1 MKMFKRLAAVLLAGV
16 MVLAMLTACGGS
28 DTSAIGEEFETRYM
42 TCINAIRGDDAKKL
56 ENDSAMRNKALALLN
71 NIDADGLI
79 DANKA
84 YVTTST
90 PSADGKMVTVEL
102 EQVVVTGQPVDGKY
116 TAAEITPETVS
127 EIVVPDNVDSNT
139 AAMMKMVNKIGIATK
154 EINGK
159 TYAALAIEMTMPAQ
173 Q

>member
-28 DTSAIGEEFETRYM
+28 GTSAIGKELETKYIDSINSARSEE
-42 TCINAIRGDDAKKL
+42 AGKL

-71 NIDADGLI
+71 NIDADGLV
-79 DANKA
+79 DADKA
-84 YVTTST
+84 QVATST
-90 PSADGKMVTVEL
+90 PSADGKT
-102 EQVVVTGQPVDGKY
+102 VVVTMAQIAISSQTEDGKCI
-116 TAAEITPETVS
+116 AAEITPEFISQMTG
-127 EIVVPDNVDSNT
+127 PDSQPDGT
-139 AAMMKMVNKIGIATK
+139 WADAINKIGIATK